1 MTPARFAHLRLVCLN
16 IDGVLLP
23 DSFSPVIHR
32 LLARHGVAYT
42 SELERLIL
50 SQPRNVAGSIL
61 ASATRQP
68 WTWQEAVEAYF
79 VERKAYLAESP
90 IIASDGIGPLLE
102 LLRGKGA
109 TLICYGGLDRAHFD
123 EHLAE
128 YAHFFASPGYISTND
143 VRPGIEEIVAGSF
156 GYRFDEAL
164 FVDDVNRFAEFA
176 RHFGVA
182 FIGMPSPFEHSFQ
195 REHMLLTGVRHL
207 VGGLD
212 EITDPLLDRLDAE
225 AAAGAVWR

>member
-1 MTPARFAHLRLVCLN
+1 MAPAPFAHLRLVCLN

-23 DSFSPVIHR
+23 DSFTPIIHR
-32 LLARHGVAYT
+32 FLTKHGVDYT

-50 SQPRNVAGSIL
+50 SQPRMVAGSIL

-79 VERKAYLAESP
+79 VERTAYLDEHP
-90 IIASDGIGPLLE
+90 ITVSDGIEE
-102 LLRGKGA
+102 LLVLLRDKGA
-109 TLICYGGLDRAHFD
+109 TVICYGGLDRTHFD
-123 EHLAE
+123 EHLGA
-128 YAHFFASPGYISTND
+128 YANFFAAPGYISTND
-143 VRPGIEEIVAGSF
+143 VRPGIKEILTEHLS
-156 GYRFDEAL
+156 YRFDEAL

-176 RHFGVA
+176 KHHAVG
-182 FIGMPSPFEHSFQ
+182 FIGMPSSFEHSYQ
-195 REHMLLTGVRHL
+195 REHMRLTGVRHL

-225 AAAGAVWR
+225 AAAGTVWH